1 MFNSFYE
8 FIMATD
14 YPTFHFIMGV
24 CSISFG
30 LAIVGILYYEMIR
43 LLIKGE

>member
-1 MFNSFYE
+1 MLNSIFAFFE
-8 FIMATD
+8 NTD
-14 YPTFHFIMGV
+14 YPTFHLIMSFCTV
-24 CSISFG
+24 SFG

>member
-1 MFNSFYE
+1 MFNSFYDI
-8 FIMATD
+8 IMATD
-14 YPTFHFIMGV
+14 YPMFHLIMSV

-43 LLIKGE
+43 LLINGE